1 VVRITGDDQEGKA
14 LLSYFIDNDEP
25 YPVIATTSKL
35 LSTGVDA
42 KTCKLIV
49 LDQTINSMT
58 QFKQIVGRGT
68 RIRED
73 YNKLYFTI
81 MDFKGATRLFQDP
94 EFDGEPVVC
103 TSQNRVSPSFP
114 RRRRQP
120 SLGDPAVKDDQGAYG
135 NDPDQA
141 NGDDADPGGGDP
153 AAGRIRYTI
162 DDVAVS
168 IAIERSQYLDANGK
182 LVAEDYRVPLKEE
195 IRKSLRR
202 EFASLDDFLRRWT
215 EAERKQA
222 VIEELRE
229 QGIPLE
235 VLREAVP
242 QGEVI
247 DAFDLIAHIAFDQP
261 PLSRSERANNVKKRT
276 VSANTARRP
285 APSSKPCS
293 KNTPTTA
300 SGHRRPEGAG
310 AAAFQ

>member
-1 VVRITGDDQEGKA
+1 M
-14 LLSYFIDNDEP
+14 
-25 YPVIATTSKL
+25 
-35 LSTGVDA
+35 
-42 KTCKLIV
+42 
-49 LDQTINSMT
+49 LDQTINSMS

-94 EFDGEPVVC
+94 EFDGEPVTVYEPKPGESIVPPEEA
-103 TSQNRVSPSFP
+103 TTD
-114 RRRRQP
+114 
-120 SLGDPAVKDDQGAYG
+120 GDPAVKDDQGVYG
-135 NDPDQA
+135 NDPDQV
-141 NGDDADPGGGDP
+141 NGDGADPSSGDP
-153 AAGRIRYTI
+153 TAGRIRYTI

-168 IAIERSQYLDANGK
+168 IAIERSQYLDANGR

-215 EAERKQA
+215 QAERKQA
-222 VIEELRE
+222 IIDELRE
-229 QGIPLE
+229 QGIPLD

-261 PLSRSERANNVKKRT
+261 PLSRRERANNVRKR
-276 VSANTARRP
+276 NCFGQYGEEARAVLEALLEKYADHGISDIEDP
-285 APSSKPCS
+285 KILELPPFNKIGSK
-293 KNTPTTA
+293 TQI
-300 SGHRRPEGAG
+300 RRGIFGGNERYSQALTELEQQIYQER
-310 AAAFQ
+310 A